1 MLMFIGTGYRR
12 RPSVEDGN
20 LSDSGLSAAI
30 GIHDDSYR
38 IRWRYHA
45 DGCALSRTTSTLS
58 RHAAELDT
66 IHTLYSRGSR
76 PRASGRDLHVPT
88 QAVAR
93 PPSGSS
99 CEARSFRT
107 FSGSLPPS
115 RASDRLRSLHDTA
128 RAAVPDRSPSR
139 GFTVSILRMHR
150 YMNGAFGAA
159 DRLLHL
165 IRLRSFVE
173 RSMYR

>member
-12 RPSVEDGN
+12 RQSVEDGN
-20 LSDSGLSAAI
+20 LSDSGQSAAI

-58 RHAAELDT
+58 RHTAVLDT

-76 PRASGRDLHVPT
+76 PRASGCGLCVST

-107 FSGSLPPS
+107 ITGSLPPL
-115 RASDRLRSLHDTA
+115 RASDRLRSLSGTA
-128 RAAVPDRSPSR
+128 CGAVLTVHPRGLYGLDPSHA
-139 GFTVSILRMHR
+139 S
-150 YMNGAFGAA
+150 
-159 DRLLHL
+159 LH
-165 IRLRSFVE
+165 E
-173 RSMYR
+173 R